1 MDYANALPPS
11 FVADLYPGL
20 DKNLASDFNFSGELP
35 FDLAA
40 SFNTELPDALA
51 TYSSRGWTFITAP
64 EDVSWD
70 TANQATRID
79 MFGTNNPPVVAGS
92 RGMRDLT
99 LGNALVEGFQRRVT
113 VEDKVAALEA
123 LMNYELNE
131 SDGYVKV
138 PVYRVKAD
146 NKTYGNGLFIIRDV
160 KVKETMR
167 DLKGNTTRAY
177 VDISLMQVP
186 EYQVNS
192 GRDLASKPAASA
204 KSLVFPDPKATAEQK
219 LKEQKESVANSTK
232 QNTPGN
238 SAGSSAPSAQKQPA
252 AEKPPKPRTAASL
265 SEPSALRPPPPRPP
279 APQPG
284 Q

>member
-99 LGNALVEGFQRRVT
+99 LGNALVEGFQRRVS

-204 KSLVFPDPKATAEQK
+204 KALVFPDPKATAEAQ
-219 LKEQKESVANSTK
+219 QAASS
-232 QNTPGN
+232 N
-238 SAGSSAPSAQKQPA
+238 SAKDRANQKVGTTTPAAGADSAKTSKQPA
-252 AEKPPKPRTAASL
+252 AATPAKSTQANKRILPKKR
-265 SEPSALRPPPPRPP
+265 
-279 APQPG
+279 
-284 Q
+284 